1 MSAGKKI
8 NVLVFPCGAENANEI
23 YQSLRYSL
31 HVNIIGAS
39 SVEDHG
45 RFTFP
50 NYLSDIPNIN
60 HPQFEAVFAD
70 IIKDHRIEVVFA
82 THDTVAEA
90 LAPLANALGFFM
102 VNGDPSAT
110 RIARR
115 KSLSYD
121 LFQDC
126 DWAPDYFQSIDDI
139 TKWPVI
145 IKPDLGQGGQGV
157 TLINNSEEAVLACKN
172 IASPVIV
179 EYLPGGELTVD
190 CFTSRKGE
198 VVWMGPRTRERIRAG
213 ITMRSQSVELTEEL
227 AVIARIINSRMTLRG
242 PWFFQLKAAQNGKW
256 KLLEI
261 SCRVSGTMVFQRAQ
275 GVNLPLMAIHDFMG
289 RDVAALPNK
298 DITLID
304 RCISTK
310 ARVNRDY
317 KNVYVDLDDTL
328 IINGFVVPKVI
339 GFIYQ
344 SIAEGK
350 KVYLITRHEFDVHQT
365 LEKVRIS
372 PAVFDGIYH
381 VQDKESKANYIKPD
395 SIFIDNYFI
404 ERRDVY
410 EKTKCLVL
418 DVDAVDLLL
427 R

>member
-1 MSAGKKI
+1 MATTKKI

-50 NYLSDIPNIN
+50 QYLSDIPNIMDARFN
-60 HPQFEAVFAD
+60 DVFFD
-70 IIKDHRIEVVFA
+70 IIKQHNIDVVFA

-90 LAPLANALGFFM
+90 LAPLAEGMGFFL
-102 VNGDPSAT
+102 VNGNEQAT
-110 RIARR
+110 RIARK
-115 KSLSYD
+115 KSETYA
-121 LFQDC
+121 LFNDC
-126 DWAPDYFQSIDDI
+126 TWVPEGYADPDAV
-139 TKWPVI
+139 TAWPAI

-157 TLINNSEEAVLACKN
+157 TRVDNLKQAWQVYKNTTLPVL
-172 IASPVIV
+172 V

-190 CFTSRKGE
+190 CFTNRKGE
-198 VVWMGPRTRERIRAG
+198 VIWIGPRTRERVRAG
-213 ITMRSQSVELTEEL
+213 ITMRSQSVELTDEL
-227 AVIARIINSRMTLRG
+227 RDIALTICKRIPLRG
-242 PWFFQLKAAQNGKW
+242 PWFFQLKANADGKW

-261 SCRVSGTMVFQRAQ
+261 SCRISGTMIFQRAR

-289 RDVAALPNK
+289 RDVAAMPNH

-328 IINGFVVPKVI
+328 IINGFVVPGVI
-339 GFIYQ
+339 SFIYQ
-344 SIAEGK
+344 AIADGK
-350 KVYLITRHEFDVHQT
+350 KVYLITRHEYDVHQT

-372 PAVFDGIYH
+372 PAVFDEIYH

-404 ERRDVY
+404 ERKDVF

-418 DVDAVDLLL
+418 DVDAVNLLL
-427 R
+427 C